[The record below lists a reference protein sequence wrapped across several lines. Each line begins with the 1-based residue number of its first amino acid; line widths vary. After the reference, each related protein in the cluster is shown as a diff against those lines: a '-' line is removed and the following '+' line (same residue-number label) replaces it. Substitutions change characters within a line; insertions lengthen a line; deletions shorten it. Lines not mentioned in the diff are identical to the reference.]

1 MEEKWEEFK
10 ESLTDVTSMS
20 KKEFLLTMAV
30 CVLGGI
36 VFGMLFSPR
45 KSTVIGSNNGN
56 GVERP
61 EKTKKKKLG
70 KKNGVVD
77 WEEVEQKELGE

>member
-1 MEEKWEEFK
+1 MEERWEEFK
-10 ESLTDVTSMS
+10 ATLTDVTSMS

-45 KSTVIGSNNGN
+45 KSMIIGSHNGN
-56 GVERP
+56 GHDGDDG
-61 EKTKKKKLG
+61 KNKKS
-70 KKNGVVD
+70 KNKSGVVD
-77 WEEVEQKELGE
+77 WEEVEQKEL

>member
-1 MEEKWEEFK
+1 MEERWEEFK
-10 ESLTDVTSMS
+10 ATLTDVTSMS

-45 KSTVIGSNNGN
+45 NSMIIGSHNGN
-56 GVERP
+56 GIDGDD
-61 EKTKKKKLG
+61 TKKKK
-70 KKNGVVD
+70 
-77 WEEVEQKELGE
+77 

>member
-1 MEEKWEEFK
+1 MERKWEEFK
-10 ESLTDVTSMS
+10 ATLTDERSMS

-45 KSTVIGSNNGN
+45 KSMIIGSHNGN
-56 GVERP
+56 GHDRDD
-61 EKTKKKKLG
+61 KNMKKSKKKS
-70 KKNGVVD
+70 GVVD
-77 WEEVEQKELGE
+77 WEEVEQKEL

>member
-1 MEEKWEEFK
+1 MEERWKEFK
-10 ESLTDVTSMS
+10 ETLTDVTSMS

-45 KSTVIGSNNGN
+45 KSTVIGSHNGN
-56 GVERP
+56 GYDE
-61 EKTKKKKLG
+61 EGKKKKKSK

-77 WEEVEQKELGE
+77 WEEVEQKEL

>member
-1 MEEKWEEFK
+1 MDVRWKEFK
-10 ESLTDVTSMS
+10 ETLTDVTSMS

-45 KSTVIGSNNGN
+45 KSTVIGSHNGN
-56 GVERP
+56 GY
-61 EKTKKKKLG
+61 EKDGKKRKKSKKKS
-70 KKNGVVD
+70 GVVD
-77 WEEVEQKELGE
+77 WEEVEQKEL